1 MPSHKLLAR
10 TALVCAVALIA
21 AGCGRTTHH
30 ASKSPA
36 VKPSPSAQLHGLVPT
51 PLPTVPTFTLTDT
64 EGRPFAFAA
73 HARGKLTYLYF
84 GYTHCPDVCPLTMA
98 TIAAAL
104 RTVSP
109 AVRAKVQVVFV
120 QRRSK
125 TRHQQQA
132 SRLAQPL
139 QPVLCRS
146 HRHRTADPCRSPRHW
161 YPAPAASEAHGRL
174 LQPRSQRLRVAL
186 QPRWARPRHLR
197 PGLHRRRLRPRHAD
211 PAPHLNTPDS

>member
-120 QRRSK
+120 SVDPKRDTS
-125 TRHQQQA
+125 
-132 SRLAQPL
+132 SRLRDWLNHYNRSFVGLTGTEQQIRAAARATGIPLPPPQKRTGASYSLDHSAFVLPFSPDGRAHVIYAQGF
-139 QPVLCRS
+139 
-146 HRHRTADPCRSPRHW
+146 TGAD
-161 YPAPAASEAHGRL
+161 YAHDMPIL
-174 LQPRSQRLRVAL
+174 L
-186 QPRWARPRHLR
+186 HI
-197 PGLHRRRLRPRHAD
+197 
-211 PAPHLNTPDS
+211 